1 MPCRTALIAPVPEA
15 EPAVGAIRVEHDW
28 SAARGVPAHIT
39 ILFPFVS
46 PEAVEESVLRELFGN
61 FSAFEFTL
69 DSLECFEDGHVWLRP
84 APAHRFAAL
93 TAAVWR
99 RWPECPPY
107 GGAFDEVIPHLT
119 ISETPLDLE
128 LALPIAAR
136 AHEIALIE
144 EEEPGGTWRTRARF
158 ALAQSGVA

>member
-1 MPCRTALIAPVPEA
+1 MPRRTALIVPVPEA
-15 EPAVGAIRVEHDW
+15 EPAVGAIRLDHDW
-28 SAARGVPAHIT
+28 SAARGVPAHVT

-46 PEAVEESVLRELFGN
+46 PEAVDERVLRELFAK
-61 FSAFEFTL
+61 FAAFDFTL
-69 DSLECFEDGHVWLRP
+69 DRLERFEDGHVWLRP
-84 APAHRFAAL
+84 DPARRFADL
-93 TAAVWR
+93 TAAVWQ

-107 GGAFDEVIPHLT
+107 EGAFDEVIPHLT

-144 EEEPGGTWRTRARF
+144 EDEPDGRWRIRARF